1 MTLNRRVVEKV
12 SIRWFRSPANSNM
25 SSEPKGSLKWWNE
38 TTWNVGSM
46 GWKVLEDNAWPFAD
60 NLKFCGVTE
69 SEAAG
74 MKVLIPLC
82 GDTAAV
88 PVLAGMGMEVTAV
101 EGSDKALEELKKRI
115 ADILKDDVDS
125 QKRITVLEGDF
136 FKLMSEVPDSSFDL
150 IYDRGSL
157 VAITSDVRQQ
167 YVEIM
172 NRVAKPTCRMF
183 FEGII
188 RNSSFNGDR
197 DDTSQLHIEGGPP
210 HHIEPTTAKKLY
222 PSWEYVLDEK
232 SHAKAVGVPP
242 EVPFASYRSKLI
254 QKA

>member
-1 MTLNRRVVEKV
+1 
-12 SIRWFRSPANSNM
+12 M
-25 SSEPKGSLKWWNE
+25 SETKGSVNWWSDVM
-38 TTWNVGSM
+38 WNSGRV
-46 GWKVLEDNAWPFAD
+46 GWKAVEDETWPFAD

-125 QKRITVLEGDF
+125 QKRITVLGGDF
-136 FKLMSEVPDSSFDL
+136 FKLMSDVPDNTFDL
-150 IYDRGSL
+150 IYDRASL
-157 VAITSDVRQQ
+157 VALTPDVRQQ

-172 NRVAKPTCRMF
+172 NRVAKPTCRMY
-183 FEGII
+183 FEGIM
-188 RNSSFNGDR
+188 RNPKYTGTHALYPEKPD
-197 DDTSQLHIEGGPP
+197 QLNIERGPP
-210 HHIEPTTAKKLY
+210 HHTTPETVQKLY
-222 PSWEYVLDEK
+222 PSWEYTLDEK
-232 SHAKAVGVPP
+232 SHAKSTGVAVD
-242 EVPFASYRSKLI
+242 VPFGGYRSKLSR
-254 QKA
+254 KE